1 MKKIKFKQ
9 GLTIAVAFITI
20 AFVSGIAIDAQ
31 AYKRQSNKERSVR
44 VDVLPL
50 ELAVGKPVKF
60 EIRMNTHSVT
70 LNSDIV
76 AGSVLED
83 DTGAEYKALNW
94 NGTPPGSHHRTG
106 TLEFPAL
113 KGEPKSV
120 MLIIKGVSN
129 VPKRIYK
136 WTLE

>member
-113 KGEPKSV
+113 KGNPKSV